1 MEEHHLH
8 LSLSLSLSLCVCVCV
23 RGRSDASTFAFWVC
37 TVLTRLLARF
47 FPPLLFARTHLQLV
61 EEDELVWDDGNK
73 YAEPCL
79 DRFEMISKVRA
90 LHSLR
95 K

>member
-1 MEEHHLH
+1 MY
-8 LSLSLSLSLCVCVCV
+8 CT
-23 RGRSDASTFAFWVC
+23 DA
-37 TVLTRLLARF
+37 LARSF
-47 FPPLLFARTHLQLV
+47 FFPLLFARTHLQLV